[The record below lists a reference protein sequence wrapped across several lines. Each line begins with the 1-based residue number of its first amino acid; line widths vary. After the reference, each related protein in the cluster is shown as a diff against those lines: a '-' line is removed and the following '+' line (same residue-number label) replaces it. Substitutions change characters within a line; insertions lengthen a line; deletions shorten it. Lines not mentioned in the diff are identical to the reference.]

1 MNHNPI
7 DDLLEDLKFSDI
19 EKEGFWKF
27 LKYAK
32 TCQET
37 GNNKQLKSQLE
48 QVVKEVVS
56 KTDSYED

>member
-1 MNHNPI
+1 MNQNPI
-7 DDLLEDLKFSDI
+7 DDVLKDLKFSDA

-56 KTDSYED
+56 KTESYED

>member
-1 MNHNPI
+1 MIQNPI
-7 DDLLEDLKFSDI
+7 EDVLKELKFTEA
-19 EKEGFWKF
+19 EKNGFMKF

-48 QVVKEVVS
+48 QIVREVA
-56 KTDSYED
+56 YIA

>member
-1 MNHNPI
+1 MNQNPI
-7 DDLLEDLKFSDI
+7 DDVLEDLKFSDI

>member
-1 MNHNPI
+1 MIMTQNPI
-7 DDLLEDLKFSDI
+7 EDVLKELKFTEA
-19 EKEGFWKF
+19 EKNGFMKF

-48 QVVKEVVS
+48 QIVREVAS
-56 KTDSYED
+56 KA